1 MQTVAEARSLPA
13 AVDLAAY
20 RIVQESLTN
29 VARHAGP
36 TTATA
41 TATATVRLTHGPE
54 GLDIEV
60 CDDGQSQA
68 VNGAS
73 SGTGSGIAGM
83 R

>member
-1 MQTVAEARSLPA
+1 MPA

-36 TTATA
+36 
-41 TATATVRLTHGPE
+41 ATATVRLVHGTD

-60 CDDGQSQA
+60 RDDGGA
-68 VNGAS
+68 PAANGS
-73 SGTGSGIAGM
+73 SGDW
-83 R
+83 

>member
-36 TTATA
+36 T

>member
-1 MQTVAEARSLPA
+1 MEATRAAGIPVTVLTVGEARSLPA

-36 TTATA
+36 ATA
-41 TATATVRLTHGPE
+41 VRAVTHGPDE
-54 GLDIEV
+54 LD
-60 CDDGQSQA
+60 DRG
-68 VNGAS
+68 
-73 SGTGSGIAGM
+73 

>member
-1 MQTVAEARSLPA
+1 MWPA
-13 AVDLAAY
+13 TPV
-20 RIVQESLTN
+20 R
-29 VARHAGP
+29 
-36 TTATA
+36 TT

>member
-1 MQTVAEARSLPA
+1 MWPA
-13 AVDLAAY
+13 
-20 RIVQESLTN
+20 T
-29 VARHAGP
+29 P
-36 TTATA
+36 A

-54 GLDIEV
+54 GLDIEM

-83 R
+83 RERASALGGRLQAGPRPGEGFAVTAHLPLGGPS